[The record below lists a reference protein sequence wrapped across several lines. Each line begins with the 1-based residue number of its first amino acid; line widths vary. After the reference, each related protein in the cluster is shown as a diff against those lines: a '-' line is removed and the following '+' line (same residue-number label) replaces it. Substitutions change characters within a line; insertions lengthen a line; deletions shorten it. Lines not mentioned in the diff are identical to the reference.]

1 MGEVLFELDQ
11 VMRAKKYNLTVQE
24 RNTLLSCKSKAI
36 KDYTVGAL
44 LGAGVAWIGTSKLS
58 TFGRI
63 GISAGASAAVGL
75 WRLGTSL
82 NSSIDQ
88 ILTLQES
95 TMQRELASIVVKRY
109 WNDPWRMQLI
119 SKHFYSEKVF
129 DDSTV
134 DLPKVRWRFRNFFS
148 DSGSLGQTTHDSDSH
163 SDSQGEAQSDSRG
176 DYNSNTQRDPSG
188 TRTESRRDFEGKFK
202 FESKQAP
209 MNTALD
215 SMDPFDC
222 FFGYPAMEDITH
234 PSNPSTTSPR
244 THTRNHRRAQRR
256 RRMRHQDAL
265 NSHHA

>member
-11 VMRAKKYNLTVQE
+11 VLRAKKYNMTVQE
-24 RNTLLSCKSKAI
+24 RNTLLNCKSKAI

-44 LGAGVAWIGTSKLS
+44 FGAGVAWIGTSKLS
-58 TFGRI
+58 MFGRI
-63 GISAGASAAVGL
+63 GIAAGASAAVGL

-82 NSSIDQ
+82 DSSIDQ

-95 TMQRELASIVVKRY
+95 SMQRELASIVVKKY

-119 SKHFYSEKVF
+119 SKHFYSERVF
-129 DDSTV
+129 DDSNV

-148 DSGSLGQTTHDSDSH
+148 DDGSLSQTTHGSDSH
-163 SDSQGEAQSDSRG
+163 GESQSASRG

-188 TRTESRRDFEGKFK
+188 IRTDSRRDFEGKFK
-202 FESKQAP
+202 YESKQAP

-222 FFGYPAMEDITH
+222 FFGYPSMEEIPH

-265 NSHHA
+265 LNSQHA